1 MAKHATDKTNSPK
14 EEDVQTAMANI
25 EQGYADLASE
35 RGIYMSKCKKIRGVM
50 EDDYKSAANLGI
62 SKKLLKKIVKG
73 RELERK
79 IDSLTADLEPDEVN
93 EHAMLMEKLGE
104 FANTPL
110 GKAAMA
116 AVAGADG
123 KGTPEQQAGA

>member
-1 MAKHATDKTNSPK
+1 M
-14 EEDVQTAMANI
+14 Q
-25 EQGYADLASE
+25 
-35 RGIYMSKCKKIRGVM
+35 KCKRIRATM

-62 SKKLLKKIVKG
+62 NKKLLKKIVRE

-79 IDSLTADLEPDEVN
+79 IEAITADLEPDERS

-116 AVAGADG
+116 AADG
-123 KGTPEQQAGA
+123 KGTEAQQAGAA